1 MQARWAFRLQWWQ
14 RMSLQA
20 LIATAAMLPD
30 LGLQALA
37 AAREAGQPQEG
48 AADDNEDALDED
60 DY

>member
-1 MQARWAFRLQWWQ
+1 
-14 RMSLQA
+14 MSLQA